1 MHMLWNHGMLSYY
14 WFDQLM
20 NTCDNMN
27 DFSSSACLSLMFDI
41 NIDVVESINVYDIYG
56 VCLGATSENQ
66 WKDNQG
72 RLKFLLTQ
80 NPGLREVPACVAWEG
95 VYGYLNSAA
104 VRKALHINPNAP
116 SWELCSIIDYDSDFV
131 HGSLYTY
138 PSLINAGL
146 NILIYSGDVD
156 GAVPTIGTR
165 MWIKNLNLGI
175 LESYRSWMV
184 NEQIAGYTTLYT
196 GLRLVTIK
204 GAGHMVPQWK
214 PAQAH
219 HMLLSWL
226 FGTRI

>member
-1 MHMLWNHGMLSYY
+1 M
-14 WFDQLM
+14 
-20 NTCDNMN
+20 
-27 DFSSSACLSLMFDI
+27 
-41 NIDVVESINVYDIYG
+41 
-56 VCLGATSENQ
+56 
-66 WKDNQG
+66 
-72 RLKFLLTQ
+72 
-80 NPGLREVPACVAWEG
+80 
-95 VYGYLNSAA
+95 
-104 VRKALHINPNAP
+104 
-116 SWELCSIIDYDSDFV
+116 
-131 HGSLYTY
+131 
-138 PSLINAGL
+138 INAGL